1 MTERVPISY
10 ASSCRYQAFVLFVA
24 LHLMALAQGQLSQL
38 SGVVAVLTA
47 TSRGTCVRALVAYPI
62 DQTLHK
68 IER

>member
-1 MTERVPISY
+1 
-10 ASSCRYQAFVLFVA
+10 
-24 LHLMALAQGQLSQL
+24 MALAQGQLSQL